1 MSQVLLSRPASQLGS
16 GSKQPG
22 VPNLPEIPHP
32 LSRLGNPDKLNV
44 RGLSSSH
51 GRPLSN
57 PTKPGEIPFS
67 NITPRVSK
75 SSSGRHASATERK
88 SLPKI
93 PQPFQSIPEGVEV
106 VHTEDNKAK
115 LPVFG
120 KSRITLPTLI
130 AFLVRY
136 TFGTGVL
143 AQHFHDFHTAE
154 IVLM

>member
-1 MSQVLLSRPASQLGS
+1 MSQVLTSRPASQLGS
-16 GSKQPG
+16 GTKQPG

-51 GRPLSN
+51 GRPNSN

-67 NITPRVSK
+67 NITPRISRSSAGRQSGVSK
-75 SSSGRHASATERK
+75 S
-88 SLPKI
+88 LPRI

-106 VHTEDNKAK
+106 VQTDTNKAK

-120 KSRITLPTLI
+120 KW
-130 AFLVRY
+130 
-136 TFGTGVL
+136 
-143 AQHFHDFHTAE
+143 E
-154 IVLM
+154 IQ